1 MRVYLPSSLVRALRF
16 GVLLFCVACLT
27 SNKRGLTQT
36 TVDFQRDIQPIFSE
50 HCLHCHGSDASTR
63 EGGLRLDIRESA
75 LAGGESG
82 KPAISL
88 TPSVTS
94 HLVERIE
101 ATDPDSIMPPPSLK
115 KPLSKLQIDRIKQW
129 IAQGAPFAEHWAFVP
144 PKKNS
149 LPNTASSHPI
159 DQIVRKTLTERQ
171 LKPAQP
177 EVAHTLCR
185 RIYLDLTGLPP
196 SPLELQE
203 FEKNGIEATIDKL
216 LNSERFGE
224 KWARHWLDVA
234 RYSDTNGYEK
244 DLKRDQWAWRDW
256 VIRAINDDKPYDQF
270 LVEQLAGDL
279 LPDATQSQRIATG
292 FLRNSMLNEEGAIVP
307 EQFRMFEM
315 FDRMDCIGKA
325 ILGMTTQCAQ
335 CHNHKFDP
343 LSQEEYFGMMS
354 YFNNTY
360 EAQSWVYTPEQEKAR
375 LDTIQKIADIYDRFR
390 ASRTEWKQEMDR
402 WAVEVKASRPIWTP
416 VVMSQLESISGLNHP
431 VQLEDLSILMLGHT
445 SGDIFFVG
453 TPTLE
458 NVTGLQL
465 EILNHGDL
473 PFRGPG
479 RSNIG
484 TWDIAEIEVLTQTA
498 GSEKWEKQKLVNA
511 SADFSE
517 PEAKQDDKKAT
528 GPVSFLI
535 DGTDDKRWQA
545 DRGIGIRNQPSV
557 AVVQFEKPLSL
568 PSGSKF
574 KVVMRMGK
582 MVGCCRI
589 SLTSAASPSAPS
601 IDHRAMLALEGNEDL
616 SELEFE
622 PVLTAWIG
630 SVPELKSVAEE
641 ITNAWKKY
649 PKAAT
654 SVLHLKERSGRFQRV
669 TQSLDR
675 GEWDKPK
682 QLVERHTPKFLHQT
696 GAIRSRLDF
705 ANWITSDQSPLTARV
720 GVNRIWQSM
729 FGDGLV
735 ETAEDF
741 GTRTAV
747 PEHLALLDWL
757 AVYWMENGWSQKKLI
772 KYIMMSNTYQQS
784 SRVTPESLDLDPK
797 NRWLSR
803 GPRFRCDAEVV
814 RDMAMSV
821 AGIIHHKMG
830 GPSVIPPVPQN
841 VLDYNY
847 VYPSYWT
854 PATGPE
860 RYRRTLY
867 GFRKRSMPDPAMS
880 SFDSPNGDIA
890 CARRVRSNTPISALT
905 GLNETILVESAQA
918 LAIRILKD
926 GGTGDTSRAK
936 YGFLL
941 CTSRMPTDVELNSI
955 LRFIEKERKRI
966 AEGWLSAREVAT
978 SDSTKL
984 PNLPPETTPQD
995 AAVWTLV
1002 SRVLLNMDETISK
1015 N

>member
-1 MRVYLPSSLVRALRF
+1 MRVYQPSFLVRALRF
-16 GVLLFCVACLT
+16 GLLLLCMACLT
-27 SNKRGLTQT
+27 SSTCGLAQT
-36 TVDFQRDIQPIFSE
+36 SVDFQRDIQPIFSE
-50 HCLHCHGSDASTR
+50 HCSHCHGSDASTR
-63 EGGLRLDIRESA
+63 EGGLRLDIREYA

-82 KPAISL
+82 KPAISINS
-88 TPSVTS
+88 SVTS

-115 KPLSKLQIDRIKQW
+115 KPLSKLQVERIKQW
-129 IAQGAPFAEHWAFVP
+129 IAEGAPFAEHWAFVL
-144 PKKNS
+144 PKKS
-149 LPNTASSHPI
+149 PLPNNGPAHPI
-159 DQIVRKTLTERQ
+159 DQIVLKQLEERH
-171 LKPAQP
+171 LKPAPP
-177 EVAHTLCR
+177 EAAHTLCR
-185 RIYLDLTGLPP
+185 RIYLDLIGLPP
-196 SPLELQE
+196 SPSELQE
-203 FEKNGIEATIDKL
+203 FEKQGVEATMDKL
-216 LNSERFGE
+216 LSSERFGE

-244 DLKRDQWAWRDW
+244 DLKREQWAWRDW
-256 VIRAINDDKPYDQF
+256 VIQAINDDMPYDQF
-270 LVEQLAGDL
+270 LIEQLAGDL
-279 LPDATQSQRIATG
+279 LPGATQSQRIATG

-315 FDRMDCIGKA
+315 FDRMDCLGKA
-325 ILGMTTQCAQ
+325 VLGMTTQCAQ

-343 LSQEEYFGMMS
+343 LSQEEYFGLMS

-360 EAQSWVYTPEQEKAR
+360 EAQSWVYTAEQEKTR
-375 LDTIQKIADIYDRFR
+375 LATIQKIASLYDQFR
-390 ASRTEWKQEMDR
+390 TTHAEWKQDLDR
-402 WAVEVKASRPIWTP
+402 WVANVKANRPVWTP
-416 VVMSQLESISGLNHP
+416 VAMNQLESISGLNHP
-431 VQLEDLSILMLGHT
+431 VQLEDRSILMLGHT
-445 SGDIFFVG
+445 SGDVFFVG
-453 TPTLE
+453 TPKLE

-479 RSNIG
+479 RSNLG
-484 TWDIAEIEVLTQTA
+484 TWDISEIEVLTQTV
-498 GSEKWEKQKLVNA
+498 GTETWEKQKLVNA

-557 AVVQFEKPLSL
+557 AVVQLEKPLSL
-568 PSGSKF
+568 PAGSKLKF
-574 KVVMRMGK
+574 VMRMGK
-582 MVGCCRI
+582 MVGCCRV
-589 SLTSAASPSAPS
+589 SLTTSASPAAPT
-601 IDHRAMLALEGNEDL
+601 IDHRAILAMEGNEER
-616 SELEFE
+616 SEVECDPILA
-622 PVLTAWIG
+622 AWVA
-630 SVPELKSVAEE
+630 SLPEAKSVADE
-641 ITNAWKKY
+641 IANTWKKY
-649 PKAAT
+649 PKAET
-654 SVLHLKERSGRFQRV
+654 SILHVKERSGRFQRD
-669 TQSLDR
+669 THRLDR
-675 GEWDKPK
+675 GEWDQPK
-682 QLVERHTPKFLHQT
+682 QVVERQTPKFLHQT
-696 GAIRSRLDF
+696 VGIRSRLEF
-705 ANWITSDQSPLTARV
+705 ANWITSKQSPLTARV
-720 GVNRIWQSM
+720 GVNRIWLTM

-741 GTRTAV
+741 GTRTPV

-757 AVYWMENGWSQKKLI
+757 AVNFMESGWSQKKLI
-772 KYIMMSNTYQQS
+772 KHIMMSNTYQQS
-784 SRVTPESLDLDPK
+784 SRVTPASLEHDPR

-803 GPRFRCDAEVV
+803 GPRFRCDAEVL

-821 AGIIHHKMG
+821 AGLIHHRVG

-867 GFRKRSMPDPAMS
+867 GFRKRSMPDPVMS
-880 SFDSPNGDIA
+880 NLDAPNGDIP

-905 GLNETILVESAQA
+905 GLNETIFVESAQS
-918 LAIRILKD
+918 LAIRILKE
-926 GGTGDTSRAK
+926 GGEGDTSRAN
-936 YGFLL
+936 YGFML
-941 CTSRMPTDVELNSI
+941 CASRMPTEGERDTI

-966 AEGWLSAREVAT
+966 ADGWLSAREVAT
-978 SDSTKL
+978 SDSAKT
-984 PNLPPETTPQD
+984 PNLPPNTTPQD